1 MVSAQ
6 TANKMCNNLEE
17 DGITGGRQLAS
28 TQSLSSFKTLN
39 NLCCVVPYDG
49 SLCWIGLILEYNTN
63 TGNLSYS
70 WFDHTEVNV
79 AIFDSLWCDGYPI
92 YVNNYS
98 FKSYTSYTYIN
109 TSHTCTQNTKS
120 ENELHQNYLCGPRTS
135 QSFGYV
141 GLQNVF
147 FQDL

>member
-49 SLCWIGLILEYNTN
+49 SPCWIL
-63 TGNLSYS
+63 
-70 WFDHTEVNV
+70 D
-79 AIFDSLWCDGYPI
+79 
-92 YVNNYS
+92 
-98 FKSYTSYTYIN
+98 
-109 TSHTCTQNTKS
+109 
-120 ENELHQNYLCGPRTS
+120 
-135 QSFGYV
+135 
-141 GLQNVF
+141 
-147 FQDL
+147 